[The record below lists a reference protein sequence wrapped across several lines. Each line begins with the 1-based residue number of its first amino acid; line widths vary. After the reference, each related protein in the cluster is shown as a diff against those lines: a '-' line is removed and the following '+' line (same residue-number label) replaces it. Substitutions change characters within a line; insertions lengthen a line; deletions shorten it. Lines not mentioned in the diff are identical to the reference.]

1 MPADQQTYV
10 TMFTQEDD
18 EWWTPQWLIEASREV
33 LGTITLDPSSTPLAN
48 ERVKA
53 KYIYGKEENGLEQE
67 WFGNVFLNPP
77 SKRGDPSARPHLWA
91 KKLVYEYATGRVDRA
106 ILIVKSALG
115 YNWYEDLY
123 RNFCV
128 CHLKERPNFIRPDG
142 PVVGQCKK
150 GVSVFYIGD
159 WRGQLRFTDTFPQYG
174 RIIMPPKK
182 PSPQR
187 GQ

>member
-53 KYIYGKEENGLEQE
+53 KYICTREDNGLEQI
-67 WFGNVFLNPP
+67 WWGNVFLNPP
-77 SKRGDPSARPHLWA
+77 SKRGDPTAKPHLWA
-91 KKLVYEYATGRVDRA
+91 KKLWREWRTGRVVHA

-123 RNFCV
+123 RKFYV
-128 CHLKERPNFIRPDG
+128 CHLRDRPNFMRPDG

-150 GVSVFYIGD
+150 GVSVFYFENV
-159 WRGQLRFTDTFPQYG
+159 WPQSKFQDVFGKYG
-174 RIIMPPKK
+174 RVIEPCREEVNGPR
-182 PSPQR
+182 P
-187 GQ
+187 